1 MNEEVSVCVCVCG
14 VQAAERLVDPKMV
27 VKSTR
32 MQPNPTRGR
41 VLVTVKE
48 KSKWGPKRGLDPVFF
63 SHQ

>member
-1 MNEEVSVCVCVCG
+1 MCG